1 MRLVIAEDE
10 PLALE
15 GLQRTLGSFP
25 GIEIVGSATD
35 GDQALAL
42 IIEKRPD
49 LALLDIAMPRLS
61 GLDVAR
67 LTAQSAKP
75 PLCAFLTAYADF
87 AVNAFALDAL
97 DYVLKPF
104 TVDRLSDTIGRA
116 RRRLAQEATNATPLV
131 VESVPDKAPSV
142 TFDNEF
148 WVPTKLGFR
157 RLPVTDI
164 LWIEA
169 ARDYVLLH
177 SDTRTDIVRARMND
191 LEERLDPRIMRRVH
205 RSHFVNPSAVVEV
218 QQLARSPLTLVL
230 STGQRIDVGRS
241 YLNNVRRV
249 IGPAAQG
256 RGAEAVDPD
265 PA

>member
-1 MRLVIAEDE
+1 MRVVIAEDE

-15 GLQRTLGSFP
+15 GLQRTLSSFP
-25 GIEIVGSATD
+25 GLEIVGSATD

-116 RRRLAQEATNATPLV
+116 RRRLTQASGPVPLV
-131 VESVPDKAPSV
+131 VDSAPDRQADAPY
-142 TFDNEF
+142 DNEF

-177 SDTRTDIVRARMND
+177 SDTRSDIVRARMND

-241 YLNNVRRV
+241 YLSNVRRI
-249 IGPAAQG
+249 IGPTTVG
-256 RGAEAVDPD
+256 RGMEADRPD
-265 PA
+265 GS

>member
-1 MRLVIAEDE
+1 MRIVIAEDE

-15 GLQRTLGSFP
+15 GLQRTLASFP
-25 GIEIVGSATD
+25 GLEIVGSASD
-35 GDQALAL
+35 GDQALSL

-67 LTAQSAKP
+67 LAAQSARP

-104 TVDRLSDTIGRA
+104 TADRLSDTIGRA
-116 RRRLAQEATNATPLV
+116 RRRLAQTTGPSPLFV
-131 VESVPDKAPSV
+131 DILPDNQTAA
-142 TFDNEF
+142 TFDDEF

-157 RLPVTDI
+157 RLPVSDI
-164 LWIEA
+164 VWIEA

-191 LEERLDPRIMRRVH
+191 LEQRLDPRIMRRVH
-205 RSHFVNPSAVVEV
+205 RSHFVNPAAVVEV
-218 QQLARSPLTLVL
+218 QQLSRSPLTLVL

-241 YLNNVRRV
+241 YLNNVRRI
-249 IGPAAQG
+249 IGPAAVGQG
-256 RGAEAVDPD
+256 AAPNSTDQE
-265 PA
+265 

>member
-1 MRLVIAEDE
+1 MIAEDE

-15 GLQRTLGSFP
+15 GLQRTLASFP
-25 GIEIVGSATD
+25 GVEIVGSASD

-67 LTAQSAKP
+67 LTAQSARP

-116 RRRLAQEATNATPLV
+116 RRRLAQVADPTPLV
-131 VESVPDKAPSV
+131 VDAAPDKQPNAP
-142 TFDNEF
+142 FDSEF

-157 RLPVTDI
+157 RLPVSDI

-191 LEERLDPRIMRRVH
+191 LEERLDPRVMRRVH
-205 RSHFVNPSAVVEV
+205 RSHFVNPSAVAEV

-241 YLNNVRRV
+241 YLNNVRRI
-249 IGPAAQG
+249 IGPATVG
-256 RGAEAVDPD
+256 RGAKAGDPD

>member
-1 MRLVIAEDE
+1 MRIVIAEDE

-15 GLQRTLGSFP
+15 GLQRSLASFP
-25 GIEIVGSATD
+25 GLEIVGSATD

-75 PLCAFLTAYADF
+75 PLCAFLTAYSDF

-104 TVDRLSDTIGRA
+104 TPDRLSDTIGRA
-116 RRRLAQEATNATPLV
+116 RRRLAQANCPAPLV
-131 VESVPDKAPSV
+131 FDAAPDKQPTV
-142 TFDNEF
+142 QFDSEF

-157 RLPVTDI
+157 RLPAPDV

-191 LEERLDPRIMRRVH
+191 LEERLDPRVLRRVH

-230 STGQRIDVGRS
+230 STGQKIDVGRS
-241 YLNNVRRV
+241 YLSDVKRL
-249 IGPAAQG
+249 IGPATAW
-256 RGAEAVDPD
+256 RGTGAGEN
-265 PA
+265 

>member
-1 MRLVIAEDE
+1 MRVVIAEDE

-15 GLQRTLGSFP
+15 GLQRTLSTFP

-116 RRRLAQEATNATPLV
+116 RRRLTQDSGAAPLV
-131 VESVPDKAPSV
+131 VDSAPDGQADAP
-142 TFDNEF
+142 FDNEF

-241 YLNNVRRV
+241 YLNNVRRI
-249 IGPAAQG
+249 IGPTTVG
-256 RGAEAVDPD
+256 RGMVGDAPD
-265 PA
+265 GS